1 MYLFIVNLITGPVV
15 GIPMSIL
22 GLVLI
27 IDGLVI
33 YLSRKKFVPNRS
45 LKDMRLKDFII
56 IGIAQGLAALPGV
69 SRSGMTTSA
78 LLLLGVKPEEAFRL
92 SFLAL
97 IPAALGAIGVSVII
111 SKHTVT
117 NVIHIISL
125 NALVISIIVA
135 TLVSLILIESLLRF
149 AKSNRILL
157 LVFTLGAIA
166 LISGIISGLT
176 SYLP

>member
-1 MYLFIVNLITGPVV
+1 MDAILIGIILGIVQGISEWIPISSKTQILLVSTLILGLSFSQGYAFGLFMEIGTIFAAIIYFRREVYNVILAIVKLGKGGDLKLLVYLIVVTIITGIVGVPIYLFIVNLITGPVV

-69 SRSGMTTSA
+69 SRSGMTTS
-78 LLLLGVKPEEAFRL
+78 
-92 SFLAL
+92 
-97 IPAALGAIGVSVII
+97 
-111 SKHTVT
+111 
-117 NVIHIISL
+117 
-125 NALVISIIVA
+125 
-135 TLVSLILIESLLRF
+135 
-149 AKSNRILL
+149 
-157 LVFTLGAIA
+157 
-166 LISGIISGLT
+166 
-176 SYLP
+176 